1 MHKIFFSIW
10 TLGLW
15 SCFAPDSAFAYVDPG
30 MGALLWQLI
39 LAGIFGAAFFVD
51 WMGLAASSRAR
62 NKIRQWFR
70 ARWDAL
76 CKRFKSS
83 KDVS

>member
-51 WMGLAASSRAR
+51 
-62 NKIRQWFR
+62 KIRQWFR